1 MAGVYQ
7 FDPMNSNP
15 QNKQDKSFFA
25 DQNTYNY
32 EDERPQDRLE
42 AAPAIT
48 SSQPKRT
55 SKDIINEIFSYTP
68 PKPTYDP
75 NRPEEI
81 KRRMKLNALGQGF
94 SVLGDMLSLGKG
106 GNVVARP
113 KDTTNDQLQKYIY
126 DYTDR
131 AAKVNDEWNYNN
143 YMAKVKKGLTELDQL
158 NTEGKM
164 DFDRTKQTY
173 EMAKDARDF
182 GLKEDQAKA
191 TNELKKATQE
201 ATQSWREAQL
211 ALQQG
216 NLELAKQRLDEAIRR
231 NKTEEVKETG
241 SKDFIYTKSGQPIR
255 LGDDEKYLILNMITE
270 NTPIEDA
277 DMDLLKPKLGQP
289 MSPSAISTVI
299 QKYGIKVPALVEYF
313 KKTRGIDI
321 TGQNSVSEFDLSSL
335 TRPPYQG
342 PVKSGQP
349 NTSTPQVP
357 QDTTKPKK
365 VPLLFQ

>member
-25 DQNTYNY
+25 DQNMYNY

-48 SSQPKRT
+48 PSQPKRT

-216 NLELAKQRLDEAIRR
+216 NLELAKQRLDEAIRH
-231 NKTEEVKETG
+231 NQAAEAKETG
-241 SKDFIYTKSGQPIR
+241 SKNKDFIYTNSGQPIELR
-255 LGDDEKYLILNMITE
+255 EDEKYQILNLVLS
-270 NTPIEDA
+270 NTPVNQA
-277 DMDLLKPKLGQP
+277 DLDLLKPKLGEP
-289 MSPSAISTVI
+289 VSTNAINLLV
-299 QKYGIKVPALVEYF
+299 QKYAPKVPAIVDYF
-313 KKTRGIDI
+313 KQTRGINI
-321 TGQNSVSEFDLSSL
+321 N
-335 TRPPYQG
+335 
-342 PVKSGQP
+342 PVQTPSIQ
-349 NTSTPQVP
+349 TPQVP

>member
-1 MAGVYQ
+1 MSLYQ
-7 FDPMNSNP
+7 FDPKNAVQQVN
-15 QNKQDKSFFA
+15 QKSFFS
-25 DQNTYNY
+25 DQQAYNY
-32 EDERPQDRLE
+32 EDERPQDRLQPV
-42 AAPAIT
+42 PAIE
-48 SSQPKRT
+48 QPKRT
-55 SKDIINEIFSYTP
+55 SRDIINEIFSYTP

-113 KDTTNDQLQKYIY
+113 KDTTNDQLQNYIY

-131 AAKVNDEWNYNN
+131 AARANDEWNYNN

-216 NLELAKQRLDEAIRR
+216 NLELAKQRLDEAIRH
-231 NKTEEVKETG
+231 NQAAETKETG

-277 DMDLLKPKLGQP
+277 DMDLLKPKLGEP
-289 MSPSAISTVI
+289 MSSNAISTII
-299 QKYGIKVPALVEYF
+299 QKYGVKVPALIDYF

-321 TGQNSVSEFDLSSL
+321 TGQNSVSEFGFSSL

-342 PVKSGQP
+342 PIRSGQS